1 MVIGSL
7 ESNEKA
13 DRAFTRSALHNRQ
26 LNVSIRA
33 EFGERAKHTVDRS
46 LRATIFDAIDLPVI
60 EMSHSEILA
69 AMIRH
74 RQTAQ
79 GCVSEWFAGV
89 RFAPRLHPWD
99 QQELSFPTKAWLD
112 FSADTGE
119 QAQGVAHSLF
129 AMGYEKSPLHTE
141 STTAKHVFVYSL
153 NKESLN

>member
-7 ESNEKA
+7 AWNGKA

-33 EFGERAKHTVDRS
+33 EFGELAKYTVDRS
-46 LRATIFDAIDLPVI
+46 LPETIFYAIDLPVI
-60 EMSHSEILA
+60 KMFKSEMLA

-74 RQTAQ
+74 KAKCS

-99 QQELSFPTKAWLD
+99 EQVLSFPTKAWLD

-119 QAQGVAHSLF
+119 QAQGVALSLF
-129 AMGYEKSPLHTE
+129 SMGYEKSPLHTE
-141 STTAKHVFVYSL
+141 SPTAKHVFVYSL
-153 NKESLN
+153 NKEALN